1 MRNKIEKTHAK
12 GKIITRTRQYLRN
25 LAICLRPQSC
35 KDFTIIME
43 KYKVQQYSFSHS
55 KKRQPQTLIT
65 KNVFYILSTG
75 FTMGYKTGQKIF
87 PAWACW
93 PKPSLHELNLKKSPI
108 KKSHNIIR
116 VGSGQV
122 INQIKHNQ
130 APQNP
135 TNLPLGDQFNH

>member
-12 GKIITRTRQYLRN
+12 GKIITRTRQYLRD
-25 LAICLRPQSC
+25 LAICLRPQRC

-55 KKRQPQTLIT
+55 KKRQPQTLII

-87 PAWACW
+87 MAWACW

-108 KKSHNIIR
+108 KKTRNIIR
-116 VGSGQV
+116 VGSGHQSD
-122 INQIKHNQ
+122 QTY
-130 APQNP
+130 P
-135 TNLPLGDQFNH
+135 TNLPLGD